1 MKRYNTEKLQP
12 KKSATRNE
20 FNMNRVQ
27 HETTRENVQ
36 HEKCTTQKMCNLKR
50 MQHEKSATRKK

>member
-1 MKRYNTEKLQP
+1 MKRYNSEKLQP
-12 KKSATRNE
+12 KISATRNE

-50 MQHEKSATRKK
+50 VQHEKSATRKK